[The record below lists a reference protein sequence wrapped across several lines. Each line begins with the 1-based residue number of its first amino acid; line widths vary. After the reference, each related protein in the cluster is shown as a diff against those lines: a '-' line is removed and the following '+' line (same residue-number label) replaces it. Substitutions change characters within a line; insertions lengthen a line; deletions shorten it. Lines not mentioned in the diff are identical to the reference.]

1 MAAAQD
7 SDKSPW
13 PTTRALLL
21 LKLWAVL
28 YPVSD
33 RRHPVLTP
41 AAILVSA
48 NLALCPLTCA
58 PDIARGEQ

>member
-1 MAAAQD
+1 MQELE
-7 SDKSPW
+7 SSPW
-13 PTTRALLL
+13 PSTRALLL
-21 LKLWAVL
+21 LKLWATL

-48 NLALCPLTCA
+48 HLALCRLTSA
-58 PDIARGEQ
+58 SDISCGQS